1 MPRLA
6 VMTSGG
12 DSPGMNA
19 AIRAFTRAG
28 LARGHEILGIRDGYT
43 GLIGGDFHPLGAR
56 QVGGIINRGGTILG
70 TTRCDALR
78 TQRGLV
84 AACKSIRDHHING
97 LVVIGGNGSQAGA
110 EALGRHGVPVIG
122 VASTIDNDLTGA
134 EPSIGV
140 MTALDV
146 AVEAI
151 DRIRTTAMAFRRAFL
166 IEVMGRQSGYLA
178 LIAGIAGGA
187 ELIVLPEHELTP
199 SDVLARLHTLHEQRR
214 AHAIVVVAEG
224 SAWNADR
231 LDAYFKAQK
240 SVEIFETRVTKLGHV
255 QRGGAPGVYDRIL
268 ATRLGVAA
276 VDAFERGQMNVMLGM
291 TGGAICATELC
302 EVVRA
307 KKPFPEH
314 LLAMAKTLAQ

>member
-1 MPRLA
+1 
-6 VMTSGG
+6 
-12 DSPGMNA
+12 
-19 AIRAFTRAG
+19 
-28 LARGHEILGIRDGYT
+28 
-43 GLIGGDFHPLGAR
+43 
-56 QVGGIINRGGTILG
+56 
-70 TTRCDALR
+70 
-78 TQRGLV
+78 
-84 AACKSIRDHHING
+84 
-97 LVVIGGNGSQAGA
+97 
-110 EALGRHGVPVIG
+110 
-122 VASTIDNDLTGA
+122 
-134 EPSIGV
+134 
-140 MTALDV
+140 
-146 AVEAI
+146 
-151 DRIRTTAMAFRRAFL
+151 L

-231 LDAYFKAQK
+231 LDAFFKAQK

-268 ATRLGVAA
+268 ATRLGVSA
-276 VDAFERGQMNVMLGM
+276 VDAFDRGQMNVMLGM
-291 TGGAICATELC
+291 TGGAISATELR
-302 EVVRA
+302 EVVRT